1 MRGSAVRSRA
11 ERRSR
16 MAAVE
21 SAWGRYPGYRVDLV
35 PWRGRGRVRLGD
47 RVLAES
53 DACLI
58 VKESD
63 HEWQLYFP
71 EASVAWKLFEATDH
85 HTICPFKGEADYWT
99 LRASDPPLQNVVW
112 AYRKPLEQVAGLA
125 GYVAF
130 YADRLEVELVE
141 AFPSDPG
148 HEVVHRVPPWGDAA
162 DLVRLLDVTPTGEGR
177 FTSPPYPD
185 PPVGTFIP
193 QLRKNQGRVVI
204 EGGQL
209 LGEAIVAAAK
219 ASPGQRV
226 TSASMIF
233 SRAGRFDA
241 AHEIAVEVLRPGR
254 AFSTLET
261 RTLQAG
267 KLCSVGILLLDAGAP
282 DTIRVAV
289 DMPDVPPP
297 EACPQLDMGV
307 TGRELRTVDD
317 AYRRHAEVGPAEILT
332 WARFRA
338 VPAQDYLHAALLA
351 QSTTHWTIAAAMRP
365 HEGVSEA
372 QAHVTLSTGI
382 LATTIAFHDEVDV
395 TEWLL
400 YANPAIYAGRGLA
413 QGEGRVFARDGRLVA
428 SYTVQAMVRAFRE
441 SPEQMGKGYADAM

>member
-1 MRGSAVRSRA
+1 
-11 ERRSR
+11 

-21 SAWGRYPGYRVDLV
+21 SAWGRFPGYRVDLV
-35 PWRGRGRVRLGD
+35 PWRGRGRVRRGD

-58 VKESD
+58 VMESD
-63 HEWQLYFP
+63 HAPQLYFP
-71 EASVAWKLFEATDH
+71 EASVAWKHFEATDH
-85 HTICPFKGEADYWT
+85 HTICPFKGKADYWT
-99 LRASDPPLQNVVW
+99 LVASDPPLENVVW
-112 AYRKPLEQVAGLA
+112 AYRTPLAEVAGLA
-125 GYVAF
+125 EYVAF
-130 YADRLEVELVE
+130 YCDRLEVGLVE

-148 HEVVHRVPPWGDAA
+148 HEVVHRCPPWGDAA
-162 DLVRLLDVTPTGEGR
+162 DLLRLLDVTPIADGR
-177 FTSPPYPD
+177 FASPPYPD
-185 PPVGTFIP
+185 PPLGTFFP
-193 QLRKNQGRVVI
+193 QLRDKQARVVI

-209 LGEAIVAAAK
+209 LGEAIVAASK
-219 ASPGQRV
+219 TMPGQRV
-226 TSASMIF
+226 TFASMIF
-233 SRAGRFDA
+233 SRAARFDQ
-241 AHEIAVEVLRPGR
+241 AHEIEVDVLRRGR
-254 AFSTLET
+254 GFSTLET

-267 KLCSVGILLLDAGAP
+267 KLCGAGLFLLDAGAP
-282 DTIRVAV
+282 DTIRGAAGP
-289 DMPDVPPP
+289 PDVPPP

-317 AYRRHAEVGPAEILT
+317 AYRRQAEVGPAEIFT
-332 WARFRA
+332 WARFRDA
-338 VPAQDYLHAALLA
+338 PAHDYLHAALLA

-413 QGEGRVFARDGRLVA
+413 QGEGRVFTRDGRLVA
-428 SYTVQAMVRAFRE
+428 SYTVQAMIREFRT
-441 SPEQMGKGYADAM
+441 SPDALGKDYTDAM

>member
-1 MRGSAVRSRA
+1 L
-11 ERRSR
+11 
-16 MAAVE
+16 AAVE
-21 SAWGRYPGYRVDLV
+21 SAWGRFPGYRVDLV

-53 DACLI
+53 DACLL
-58 VKESD
+58 VMESD
-63 HEWQLYFP
+63 HAPQLYFP
-71 EASVAWKLFEATDH
+71 EACVAWERFEATDH
-85 HTICPFKGEADYWT
+85 HSVCPFKGEADYWT
-99 LRASDPPLQNVVW
+99 LVASDPPLENVAW
-112 AYRKPLEQVAGLA
+112 GYRTPLEEVAGLA

-130 YADRLEVELVE
+130 YCDRLAVELVE

-148 HEVVHRVPPWGDAA
+148 HEVVHRCPPWGDAA
-162 DLVRLLDVTPTGEGR
+162 DLLRLLDVTPSAEGR

-185 PPVGTFIP
+185 PPIGTFIP
-193 QLRKNQGRVVI
+193 QLRPKQARLVI

-219 ASPGQRV
+219 SIPGQRV

-233 SRAGRFDA
+233 SRAARFDA
-241 AHEIAVEVLRPGR
+241 AHEIHVEALRRGR
-254 AFSTLET
+254 GFSTLET
-261 RTLQAG
+261 RALQAG

-282 DTIRVAV
+282 DAIRGAAAA
-289 DMPDVPPP
+289 PDVPPP
-297 EACPQLDMGV
+297 EACPQLDLGV

-317 AYRRHAEVGPAEILT
+317 AYRRQDETGPAEIFT
-332 WARFRA
+332 WARFRDA
-338 VPAQDYLHAALLA
+338 PAHGYLHAALLA

-382 LATTIAFHDEVDV
+382 LAATIAFHDEVDV
-395 TEWLL
+395 SEWLL

-413 QGEGRVFARDGRLVA
+413 QGEGRVFTRDGRLVA
-428 SYTVQAMVRAFRE
+428 SYSVQAMIRE
-441 SPEQMGKGYADAM
+441 FGTPPGAMGKDYTDAI

>member
-1 MRGSAVRSRA
+1 MTT
-11 ERRSR
+11 
-16 MAAVE
+16 VE

-47 RVLAES
+47 RLLAES

-58 VKESD
+58 VLESD
-63 HEWQLYFP
+63 HAAQLYFP
-71 EASVAWKLFEATDH
+71 EACVAWEHFEASDH
-85 HTICPFKGEADYWT
+85 RTICPFKGEARYWT
-99 LRASDPPLQNVVW
+99 LVTAEPPLENVVW
-112 AYRKPLEQVAGLA
+112 AYRTPLDEVSGLA
-125 GYVAF
+125 GHVAF
-130 YADRLEVELVE
+130 YADRVELE
-141 AFPSDPG
+141 LLDEFPSDPG
-148 HEVVHRVPPWGDAA
+148 HEVVHRFPPWGDAA
-162 DLVRLLDVTPTGEGR
+162 DLVRLLDVTPVAEGR
-177 FTSPPYPD
+177 FASPPYPD
-185 PPVGTFIP
+185 PPLGTFFP
-193 QLRKNQGRVVI
+193 QLREKRARLVI

-219 ASPGQRV
+219 MVPGQRV

-233 SRAGRFDA
+233 SRAARFDE
-241 AHEIAVEVLRPGR
+241 AHALEVEVLRRGR
-254 AFSTLET
+254 GFSTVQT

-267 KLCSVGILLLDAGAP
+267 RLCSAGILLLDAGAP
-282 DTIRVAV
+282 DTIRGAAPP
-289 DMPDVPPP
+289 PDVPPP
-297 EACPQLDMGV
+297 DACPQLDMGV

-317 AYRRHAEVGPAEILT
+317 AYRRQNEAGPAEIFT
-332 WARFRA
+332 WARFRDA
-338 VPAQDYLHAALLA
+338 PAHDSLHAALLA

-413 QGEGRVFARDGRLVA
+413 QGEGRVFTQAGRLVA
-428 SYTVQAMVRAFRE
+428 SYTVQAMIREFRTP
-441 SPEQMGKGYADAM
+441 PEAMGEDYKDAM

>member
-1 MRGSAVRSRA
+1 
-11 ERRSR
+11 
-16 MAAVE
+16 MAAIE

-58 VKESD
+58 VMESD
-63 HEWQLYFP
+63 HVAQLYFP
-71 EASVAWKLFEATDH
+71 EACVAWEHFAATGH

-99 LRASDPPLQNVVW
+99 LVAARPPLENVVW
-112 AYRKPLEQVAGLA
+112 AYRKPFDEVAGLA

-130 YADRLEVELVE
+130 YCDRLEVELVD

-148 HEVVHRVPPWGDAA
+148 REVVYRFPHWGDAA
-162 DLVRLLDVTPTGEGR
+162 DLLRLLDVAPIAEGR

-185 PPVGTFIP
+185 PPLGTFFP
-193 QLRKNQGRVVI
+193 QLRDKQPRLVV

-219 ASPGQRV
+219 SIPGQRV
-226 TSASMIF
+226 ISASMIF
-233 SRAGRFDA
+233 SRAARFDA
-241 AHEIAVEVLRPGR
+241 AHEIHVEALRRGR
-254 AFSTLET
+254 GFSTLET
-261 RTLQAG
+261 RTVQAG
-267 KLCSVGILLLDAGAP
+267 KLCSVGIVLLDAGAP
-282 DTIRVAV
+282 DTIRGAAAA
-289 DMPDVPPP
+289 PDVPPP
-297 EACPQLDMGV
+297 EACPHLDMGV

-317 AYRRHAEVGPAEILT
+317 AYRRQEETGPAEIFT
-332 WARFRA
+332 WARFRDA
-338 VPAQDYLHAALLA
+338 PAHDPLHAALLA

-382 LATTIAFHDEVDV
+382 LAATIAFHDEVDV

-400 YANPAIYAGRGLA
+400 YANPAIYAGRGLV
-413 QGEGRVFARDGRLVA
+413 QGEGRVFTRDGRLVA
-428 SYTVQAMVRAFRE
+428 SYTVQAMLREFRT
-441 SPEQMGKGYADAM
+441 PPGAMGKDYTDAM

>member
-1 MRGSAVRSRA
+1 
-11 ERRSR
+11 

-58 VKESD
+58 VEESD
-63 HEWQLYFP
+63 HAAQLYFP
-71 EASVAWKLFEATDH
+71 EASVAWRHFEATDH

-99 LRASDPPLQNVVW
+99 LAAADPPLENVVW
-112 AYRKPLEQVAGLA
+112 AYRKPLHQVAGLA

-130 YADRLEVELVE
+130 YCDRLEVELVE
-141 AFPSDPG
+141 AFPRDPG
-148 HEVVHRVPPWGDAA
+148 HEVVHRMPPWGDGAE
-162 DLVRLLDVTPTGEGR
+162 LLRLLDVTEVAEGR

-185 PPVGTFIP
+185 PPLGSFFP
-193 QLRKNQGRVVI
+193 QLRTKRARLVI

-219 ASPGQRV
+219 SLPGQRV
-226 TSASMIF
+226 ISASMIF
-233 SRAGRFDA
+233 SRAARFDA
-241 AHEIAVEVLRPGR
+241 AHELQVEALRRGR
-254 AFSTLET
+254 GFSTLET
-261 RTLQAG
+261 RTVQAG
-267 KLCSVGILLLDAGAP
+267 KLCSVGLLLLDAGAP
-282 DTIRVAV
+282 DTIRGAV
-289 DMPDVPPP
+289 EPPDVPPP

-317 AYRRHAEVGPAEILT
+317 AYRRQAEVGPAEIFT
-332 WARFRA
+332 WARFRDA
-338 VPAQDYLHAALLA
+338 PTHDYLHAALLA

-365 HEGVSEA
+365 HAGVSEA

-395 TEWLL
+395 SEWLL
-400 YANPAIYAGRGLA
+400 YANPALYAGRGLA
-413 QGEGRVFARDGRLVA
+413 QGEGRVFTQDGRLVA
-428 SYTVQAMVRAFRE
+428 SYTVQAMIREFRT
-441 SPEQMGKGYADAM
+441 PPGAMGKDATDAM

>member
-1 MRGSAVRSRA
+1 
-11 ERRSR
+11 

-21 SAWGRYPGYRVDLV
+21 SAWGRYPGYRVELV

-47 RVLAES
+47 RVLAASE
-53 DACLI
+53 ACLI

-63 HEWQLYFP
+63 HAAQLYFP
-71 EASVAWKLFEATDH
+71 EASVAWEHFEATAH
-85 HTICPFKGEADYWT
+85 HSSCPFKGEADYWT
-99 LRASDPPLQNVVW
+99 LVASDPPLENVVW
-112 AYRKPLEQVAGLA
+112 AYRTPLEEVAGLA

-130 YADRLEVELVE
+130 YADRLVVELME

-162 DLVRLLDVTPTGEGR
+162 DLLRLLDVTKVAEGR

-185 PPVGTFIP
+185 PPLGTFLP
-193 QLRKNQGRVVI
+193 QLRAKQARLVI

-219 ASPGQRV
+219 SVPGQRV

-233 SRAGRFDA
+233 SRAARFDA
-241 AHEIAVEVLRPGR
+241 AHEIELEVVRRGR
-254 AFSTLET
+254 SFSTLQT

-267 KLCSVGILLLDAGAP
+267 KPCSAGLLLLDAGAP
-282 DTIRVAV
+282 DTLRGAAAP
-289 DMPDVPPP
+289 PDVPPP
-297 EACPQLDMGV
+297 EACPQLDLGV
-307 TGRELRTVDD
+307 TGRELRSVDD
-317 AYRRHAEVGPAEILT
+317 AYRRQAEIGPPEILT
-332 WARFRA
+332 WARFRDA
-338 VPAQDYLHAALLA
+338 PAHDYLHAALLA

-382 LATTIAFHDEVDV
+382 LATTLAFHDEVDV
-395 TEWLL
+395 SEWLL
-400 YANPAIYAGRGLA
+400 YVNPALYAGRGLA
-413 QGEGRVFARDGRLVA
+413 QGEGRVFTRAGRLVA
-428 SYTVQAMVRAFRE
+428 SYTVQAMIRE
-441 SPEQMGKGYADAM
+441 FSAPPGSLGKDYTDAM